1 MAKSVME
8 LTFELHSPLTEEDW
22 DKLTDV
28 DFDHSDSVTFNTK
41 HGKTVEFTKVVRC
54 KDCTFGSHV
63 LDKKSGFIVIDCLML
78 RHTAMPS
85 DGYCCFGHRGM
96 SADEVERCKI

>member
-54 KDCTFGSHV
+54 RDCYHYYNH
-63 LDKKSGFIVIDCLML
+63 DKRCKLWNHGVN
-78 RHTAMPS
+78 
-85 DGYCCFGHRGM
+85 CFGFCSEGVRK
-96 SADEVERCKI
+96 DDD